1 MFSSIVNGICDRSIN
16 FLFLLKFFLVS
27 EPNGIFS
34 TSDHSSSFFFVI
46 GFCLSPVTNILS
58 GLSMFGTP
66 SDLSPLIIC
75 SLKNFT
81 GSSCSPI
88 KPFKKGDH

>member
-1 MFSSIVNGICDRSIN
+1 M
-16 FLFLLKFFLVS
+16 
-27 EPNGIFS
+27 
-34 TSDHSSSFFFVI
+34 
-46 GFCLSPVTNILS
+46 LS
-58 GLSMFGTP
+58 GLNMLGTP

-75 SLKNFT
+75 SLKNLI